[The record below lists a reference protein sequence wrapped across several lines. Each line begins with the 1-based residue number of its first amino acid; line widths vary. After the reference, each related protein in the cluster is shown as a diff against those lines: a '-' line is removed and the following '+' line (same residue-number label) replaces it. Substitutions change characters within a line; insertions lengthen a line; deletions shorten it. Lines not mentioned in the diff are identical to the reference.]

1 MDLFQH
7 DEDLRQK
14 GFTRIAG
21 IDEAGRGPL
30 AGPVVA
36 AAVVLSEGIRIKRLR
51 DSKKVP
57 EKEREFLFYEI
68 LNFSLDIGVG
78 IVGHEEIDTLNILR
92 ATKYAMKY
100 AVEDLSITPDLLV
113 IDALSLPLIP
123 VKQLPLIKGDNK
135 SAAVAAASIIAK
147 FLRDRIMLEF
157 HRQYPHYNFNK
168 HKGYSTREHLDML
181 RLYGPCPIHR
191 KSFHRVMSL
200 ELPF

>member
-36 AAVVLSEGIRIKRLR
+36 AAVVLSEGIRIKGLR

-68 LNFSLDIGVG
+68 LYFSLDIGVG

-123 VKQLPLIKGDNK
+123 IKQLPLIKGDNK

>member
-36 AAVVLSEGIRIKRLR
+36 AAVVLSEGIRIKGLR

-92 ATKYAMKY
+92 ATKCAMKY

-123 VKQLPLIKGDNK
+123 IKQLPLIKGDNK

-147 FLRDRIMLEF
+147 FLRDRIMLEY

>member
-36 AAVVLSEGIRIKRLR
+36 AAVVLSEDIKIKGLR

-57 EKEREFLFYEI
+57 EKEREPLFFEI
-68 LNFSLDIGVG
+68 INSSLDIGIG

-92 ATKYAMKY
+92 ATKLAMKY
-100 AVEDLSITPDLLV
+100 AIEDLSTSPDLLI

-123 VKQLPLIKGDNK
+123 IKQLPLIQGDNK

-147 FLRDRIMLEF
+147 FLRDRIMLEY
-157 HRQYPHYNFNK
+157 HRQYPHYNFDK

>member
-1 MDLFQH
+1 
-7 DEDLRQK
+7 
-14 GFTRIAG
+14 
-21 IDEAGRGPL
+21 
-30 AGPVVA
+30 
-36 AAVVLSEGIRIKRLR
+36 
-51 DSKKVP
+51 
-57 EKEREFLFYEI
+57 
-68 LNFSLDIGVG
+68 
-78 IVGHEEIDTLNILR
+78 
-92 ATKYAMKY
+92 MKY
-100 AVEDLSITPDLLV
+100 AVEDLSITSDLLV

-123 VKQLPLIKGDNK
+123 IKQLPLIKGDNK

-181 RLYGPCPIHR
+181 QLYGPCPIHR

>member
-100 AVEDLSITPDLLV
+100 AVEDLSITPDLLI

-123 VKQLPLIKGDNK
+123 IKQLPLIKGDNK